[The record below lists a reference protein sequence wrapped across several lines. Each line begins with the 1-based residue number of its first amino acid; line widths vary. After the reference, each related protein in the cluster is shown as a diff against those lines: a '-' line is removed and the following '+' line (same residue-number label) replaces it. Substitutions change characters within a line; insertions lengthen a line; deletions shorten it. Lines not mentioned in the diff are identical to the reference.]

1 MIGGTPQEHGEK
13 IAEHATYQGAQKSV
27 SQLIEADIPAKDIA
41 IVGRGLR
48 SVESVTGRLGYAAA
62 ARSGAINGILLGLL
76 FSAIFVLGTPNAAIQ
91 LFVGVMLVGIAVGM
105 LLSIITYTLVRRRRD
120 YTSITQVIADQY
132 EVTVLPR
139 SIQRARE
146 IIGRPMPPQTSGLP
160 APAVPPASEQP
171 EYGERARPVAPPQYG
186 ERVDPAAPPVGE
198 RVDPAPE
205 PVVPERVDPLPPP
218 QYGERVDPAPQPPA
232 VPPGEGA
239 DEQSR

>member
-13 IAEHATYQGAQKSV
+13 IAEHTTYQGAQKIV
-27 SQLIEADIPAKDIA
+27 TQLIEAEIPAKDIA

-48 SVESVTGRLGYAAA
+48 SVETVTGRLGYAAA

-91 LFVGVMLVGIAVGM
+91 LFIGVMLVGIAVGM

-120 YTSITQVIADQY
+120 YTSITQVIADHY

-139 SIQRARE
+139 SIQRARK
-146 IIGRPMPPQTSGLP
+146 ILGRDVLPVTPGLP
-160 APAVPPASEQP
+160 APAVPPASE
-171 EYGERARPVAPPQYG
+171 PPQYG
-186 ERVDPAAPPVGE
+186 ERTTSPLPPPQYGE

-205 PVVPERVDPLPPP
+205 PVVPERVDPAAPPR
-218 QYGERVDPAPQPPA
+218 YGERIDPAPAPAPQPP
-232 VPPGEGA
+232 VELPGEGA
-239 DEQSR
+239 GELPR